1 MEPTF
6 APRVLEEDTATIPRP
21 MRDVSDDND
30 VSLGALFRVL
40 WAAKLKIVRAVAV
53 TAAIAAPTVLFL
65 PVKYRAEAVI
75 LPPQQAQSSLSAM
88 AQVAGTGGGLNLAT
102 LGLLSGFG
110 LRNPAELHIGI
121 LESRT
126 IADSLINR
134 FKLREVYRTKYMV
147 TARKALERNTTIKT
161 GKDSLIHIQVED
173 KDPHRAAELAN
184 GYVEELSKHNARLA
198 LTEAS
203 ERRIFFENQLAREK
217 DALADAEVALK
228 TTEQATGLVVPT
240 GQAEALLRAGAQL
253 RAEILAR
260 EAQLAAMRT
269 YAADDNPK
277 LQILKRE
284 VGALQ
289 AEFNEFERG
298 EHKNGTLELPTGEL
312 PEAGLKYVRKV
323 RDVKYHEA
331 LFEIMAKQY
340 EAARLDEAKTA
351 PLIQV
356 VDDAVVPEK
365 RSWPPRTILVL
376 MVTFLVGVLMCFR
389 VAMRANL
396 ASGRP

>member
-1 MEPTF
+1 M
-6 APRVLEEDTATIPRP
+6 V
-21 MRDVSDDND
+21 DVSEGSD
-30 VSLGALFRVL
+30 VSLGALFPVL
-40 WAAKLKIVRAVAV
+40 WAAKLRILRAVVV
-53 TAAIAAPTVLFL
+53 TAAIAVPTVFFL
-65 PVKYRAEAVI
+65 PVRYRAEAVI
-75 LPPQQAQSSLSAM
+75 LPPQQTQSSLSAM
-88 AQVAGTGGGLNLAT
+88 AQLAGTGGGLNLAT

-126 IADSLINR
+126 IADRLINR
-134 FKLREVYRTKYMV
+134 FKLKEVYGTKYMV
-147 TARKALERNTTIKT
+147 TARKTLERNTTIKS

-173 KDPHRAAELAN
+173 KEPNRAAELAN
-184 GYVEELSKHNARLA
+184 AYVDELSKRNGGFA
-198 LTEAS
+198 LTEAT

-228 TTEQATGLVVPT
+228 ATEQATGLVVPT

-260 EAQLAAMRT
+260 EAQVAAMRT
-269 YAADDNPK
+269 YAADGNPK
-277 LQILKRE
+277 LQILERE
-284 VGALQ
+284 LGALQ

-298 EHKNGTLELPTGEL
+298 EHKTGTLELPTGEL

-351 PLIQV
+351 PVIQV
-356 VDDAVVPEK
+356 VDNAVVPEK

-376 MVTFLVGVLMCFR
+376 VVTFLVGLLMCFR
-389 VAMRANL
+389 VARSVNL
-396 ASGRP
+396 ASAQS